1 MDKPSPLLGAEFRS
15 LRLRL
20 RLLLRLRLFWVETP
34 HGNPP
39 IGRAM
44 NRLNEV
50 ERLVN
55 QKIA

>member
-20 RLLLRLRLFWVETP
+20 CLLLRLFWVETP